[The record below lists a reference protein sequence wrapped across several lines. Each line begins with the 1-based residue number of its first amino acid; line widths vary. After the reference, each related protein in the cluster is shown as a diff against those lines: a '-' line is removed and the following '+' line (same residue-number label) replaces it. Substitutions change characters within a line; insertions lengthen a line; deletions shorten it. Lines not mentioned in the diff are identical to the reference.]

1 VLNLFV
7 VWALTGLWHGASW
20 NFVFWGVYYFVF
32 LLAERGFMRRAL
44 SRLPGI
50 FSHLYVIF
58 AVFFGWIIFRF
69 SNMTLGW
76 TVFLGLFGANGNGL
90 ADFAVVTQLK
100 NNLFLL
106 AVSIVACTPMARTL
120 GNRLFI
126 YSRRRPKLG
135 SLWETAVYSLL
146 PALMLLFSTASL
158 VGDSYNPF
166 IYFQF

>member
-1 VLNLFV
+1 
-7 VWALTGLWHGASW
+7 
-20 NFVFWGVYYFVF
+20 
-32 LLAERGFMRRAL
+32 
-44 SRLPGI
+44 
-50 FSHLYVIF
+50 VIF